1 MGLPEEKEELCAL
14 GAGFNFKTG
23 FSEVEKDI
31 FLTGEVPRNNLF
43 EKADKRLA
51 VIENNE
57 MVQDTFKDDQSLV
70 IKTKRGLVVILG
82 CAHSGMINTL
92 DHIKAYFPDENF
104 HMVIGGTHM
113 GFLDELQVEKTI
125 EALKVFN
132 IDKIGVSHCTGLQAA
147 ASLKQAFGKKFFF
160 AQAGTIIK
168 VS

>member
-1 MGLPEEKEELCAL
+1 VGLPEERENLGSL
-14 GAGFNFKTG
+14 GAVFHFNTNFD
-23 FSEVEKDI
+23 EVYDGI
-31 FLTGEVPRNNLF
+31 FLTGEIPRKTRF
-43 EKADKRLA
+43 EKADKRLV

-57 MVQDTFKDDQSLV
+57 LVQDPFKDDQSLV
-70 IKTKRGLVVILG
+70 MKTEKGLVVVLG

-92 DHIKAYFPDENF
+92 DHIKGHFPDEKI

-113 GFLDELQVEKTI
+113 GFLDDLQVEKTI

-132 IDKIGVSHCTGLQAA
+132 IDKIGVSHCTGLKAA

-168 VS
+168 VN